1 MLAARRQSCG
11 TVQRLIE
18 VLLKLMGQL
27 SIRFCCQIFW
37 RFVFAM
43 KVPDLKFNHQQFW
56 LACTISLLMVSS
68 AFAQSKP
75 KVVPAAPEVPAGAC
89 VIAEFRHLAL
99 TTHDP
104 LERQNKAIEWLK
116 TSGSFCSPMQMS
128 ILISSKAALLGTADS
143 VTLGAVIDGIMEKRM
158 GADHGAVSRYYR
170 PEVQGPA
177 KGREEAPASKTNE
190 SGPAPKATAGG
201 AAGGAAPAGTV
212 VAVAG
217 APGSAPAMGGAPNAA
232 GATPNININMGGAK
246 PPEEDM
252 SRKYPLPTE
261 PMFVFPPEFGTPVLN
276 YFGKIRRQFVRSFF
290 METLSPGKCPEG
302 MNWRNDA
309 CETGFKVAWKF
320 GEKLPTGAK
329 TYPVE
334 PKLVEK
340 LNFDPGYTF
349 VRVGGDILALERD
362 TGKVADAV
370 LNLGKAT

>member
-1 MLAARRQSCG
+1 
-11 TVQRLIE
+11 
-18 VLLKLMGQL
+18 
-27 SIRFCCQIFW
+27 
-37 RFVFAM
+37 M
-43 KVPDLKFNHQQFW
+43 KVKYLKAHQNQFW
-56 LACTISLLMVSS
+56 FVCAVSLWMASS
-68 AFAQSKP
+68 ALAQTKTKAP
-75 KVVPAAPEVPAGAC
+75 PAAPVAPAAPKGAC
-89 VIAEFRHLAL
+89 VIAEFRYLAL

-104 LERQNKAIEWLK
+104 LERQNKAIDWLN
-116 TSGSFCSPMQMS
+116 TNGGFCSPTQLS
-128 ILISSKAALLGTADS
+128 ILITSKAALLGTSDS
-143 VTLGAVIDGIMEKRM
+143 VALGAVLDGIMEKRL
-158 GADHGAVSRYYR
+158 GTDHVAVSRYYR

-177 KGREEAPASKTNE
+177 KGREEALPAKTNE
-190 SGPAPKATAGG
+190 SGPAPAAMGSA
-201 AAGGAAPAGTV
+201 AAGGAPAPSV

-217 APGSAPAMGGAPNAA
+217 AGAPGMGVPGAA
-232 GATPNININMGGAK
+232 APNININMGGVK

-261 PMFVFPPEFGTPVLN
+261 PMFVFPPEFGTPALN
-276 YFGKIRRQFVRSFF
+276 YFGKIRRQFVRTFF

-320 GEKLPTGAK
+320 GEKLPAGAK
-329 TYPVE
+329 SYPVE

>member
-1 MLAARRQSCG
+1 MFGSPSL
-11 TVQRLIE
+11 E
-18 VLLKLMGQL
+18 
-27 SIRFCCQIFW
+27 
-37 RFVFAM
+37 M
-43 KVPDLKFNHQQFW
+43 KVKYLKHNRIQFW
-56 LACTISLLMVSS
+56 LACSVGLLMLAS
-68 AFAQSKP
+68 AHAQTRARGA
-75 KVVPAAPEVPAGAC
+75 PAAAAAAPAGSC

-99 TTHDP
+99 THHDP
-104 LERQNKAIEWLK
+104 LERQNKAIDWLQK
-116 TSGSFCSPMQMS
+116 NGGFCSPMQMS
-128 ILISSKAALLGTADS
+128 ILVSSKASLLGTSDTVA
-143 VTLGAVIDGIMEKRM
+143 LGAVIDGIMERKLA
-158 GADHGAVSRYYR
+158 GDHEAVSRYYR
-170 PEVQGPA
+170 PDAQVPSRGREDAAPA
-177 KGREEAPASKTNE
+177 KSTE
-190 SGPAPKATAGG
+190 SGPAPAATAG
-201 AAGGAAPAGTV
+201 AAGAVAAPTV

-217 APGSAPAMGGAPNAA
+217 APAAMPAAGGA
-232 GATPNININMGGAK
+232 PNININMGGAK

-261 PMFVFPPEFGTPVLN
+261 PMFVFPPEFGVPALN

-320 GEKLPTGAK
+320 GEKLPQGAK
-329 TYPVE
+329 TFPVE

-340 LNFDPGYTF
+340 LNFDPSYTF